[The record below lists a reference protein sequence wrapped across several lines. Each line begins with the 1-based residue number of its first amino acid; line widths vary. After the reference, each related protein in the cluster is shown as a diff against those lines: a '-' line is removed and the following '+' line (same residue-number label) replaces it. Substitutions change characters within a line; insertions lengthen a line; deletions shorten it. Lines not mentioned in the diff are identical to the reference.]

1 MSFLTHLLSGARA
14 ALGLALRPAPA
25 YHSIMVD
32 DRLHLT
38 GDDAADRLLATDPMA
53 LLIGFALD
61 QQVPVQKAFSGPKVL
76 LDRLGTIDPREL
88 ATVDEEALL
97 AAAKG
102 PPAIHRFPAAMAKR
116 VRELAAYIDR
126 TYDGEASRLWTDASD
141 ARDLKSRIAALPGFG
156 DMKVASLFAVLVKRL
171 GVDVAGAHEE
181 LPTHPTLG
189 DVDSAQALADYQ
201 ARKREHKAALRDA
214 AG

>member
-1 MSFLTHLLSGARA
+1 MT
-14 ALGLALRPAPA
+14 
-25 YHSIMVD
+25 

-38 GDDAADRLLATDPMA
+38 GDDGADRLLVSEPMA

-76 LDRLGTIDPREL
+76 LDRLGSIDARHL
-88 ATVDEEALL
+88 ATVDEEQLL

-116 VRELAAYIDR
+116 VRELATYVDR
-126 TYDGEASRLWTDASD
+126 TFDGDASRLWTDASD
-141 ARDLKSRIAALPGFG
+141 ARDLKARIAALPGFG

-171 GVDVAGAHEE
+171 GVDLPGAAEA
-181 LPTHPTLG
+181 LPGHPTLG
-189 DVDSAQALADYQ
+189 DVDSAAALAEYQ
-201 ARKREHKAALRDA
+201 ATKRAKKAEARA
-214 AG
+214 AGG